1 MQCGTCTGA
10 MSVQMRTFRRP
21 RSSTRGREQN
31 SELAAIVPV
40 LRRKWIERR
49 SVVLTAALIGFV
61 MIYTL
66 SAEVTGEVESVGLL
80 YVVPISLVAL
90 ELGPIAGAV
99 AAALSL
105 GLVGVWSLDTGVN
118 LSLLAFV
125 TRAVAYVLVGA
136 LAGVFGHRMRGV
148 HARQILLL
156 DSGLRLAHLDASDE
170 LLATLA
176 ERARRLVSAS
186 WARAE
191 LIDGTAADAGDAATK
206 GIDEHVAIE
215 VRDTRHGT
223 LTVRR
228 SHAISGE
235 DLATLEMLALQAA
248 IAAENRWLLESERER
263 LLIRAELQDARL
275 HLAERGG
282 QLRELLV
289 RQEAERNE
297 VAHELNEQA
306 AQSLAAVLLG
316 LAAVERE
323 LGSATV
329 SPRLGA
335 LRSDVDSTIRLLRN
349 LAVSLRPPALQLGL
363 RTALER
369 LADAATARGFGQIEI
384 DLEESDVLGAEAD
397 TMVYRAVEETLAAVG
412 AASRV
417 SVRGRPD
424 GSELLIDVDGAEQQ
438 IANERLAV
446 LRARLELVGGTL
458 TARDTELRVSIP
470 LPRGE
475 VGGPKPA
482 ASHARD

>member
-1 MQCGTCTGA
+1 M
-10 MSVQMRTFRRP
+10 
-21 RSSTRGREQN
+21 
-31 SELAAIVPV
+31 
-40 LRRKWIERR
+40 
-49 SVVLTAALIGFV
+49 LTAALIGFV

-66 SAEVTGEVESVGLL
+66 RAEVTGEVETVGLL

-90 ELGPIAGAV
+90 ELGPIAGAL

-105 GLVGVWSLDTGVN
+105 GLVGVWSLETGVN
-118 LSLLAFV
+118 LSLLGFV
-125 TRAVAYVLVGA
+125 TRAVAYVLVGS
-136 LAGVFGHRMRGV
+136 LAGLFGQRMRSV

-156 DSGLRLAHLDASDE
+156 ESGLRLAHLDVSDD
-170 LLATLA
+170 LLPTLA
-176 ERARRLVSAS
+176 ERARKLVSAS

-191 LIDGTAADAGDAATK
+191 LIDGSVADAGDAATK
-206 GIDEHVAIE
+206 GIDEHVPIE
-215 VRDTRHGT
+215 VRDTRYGT
-223 LTVRR
+223 LTVRQPH
-228 SHAISGE
+228 SISGE

-248 IAAENRWLLESERER
+248 IAAENRRLLESERER
-263 LLIRAELQDARL
+263 ILIRAELQDARL

-289 RQEAERNE
+289 RQEAERNQ

-323 LGSATV
+323 LGSATA

-335 LRSDVDSTIRLLRN
+335 LRSDVDSTIRSLRN

-369 LADAATARGFGQIEI
+369 LADAAHARGFGQVEV
-384 DLEESDVLGAEAD
+384 DLEDSDGLSAEAE

-412 AASRV
+412 AARRV

-424 GSELLIDVDGAEQQ
+424 GSELLIDVDGAEQE
-438 IANERLAV
+438 IAHERLAV

-458 TARDTELRVSIP
+458 TANETELRASIP
-470 LPRGE
+470 LPRSEEGE
-475 VGGPKPA
+475 SRPA
-482 ASHARD
+482 ASHTRE